1 MKNALRTLFLAS
13 MLMVTTL
20 TNAQPGRPHLTVMS
34 VASDHQSFWLFIDDM
49 LQNEQPV
56 SSIRVEAIPDGQHYL
71 RVEIDNPEHT
81 TIGQFITLDRGINS
95 YWIDHQRNLY
105 GISIGQAV
113 WRPNAVTRYNL
124 YPGVS
129 TSSSMSEADFSR
141 ALDVIRNENFE
152 TGKLNSAKHILA
164 NNLLTVRQIEEICNL
179 FAYDNTKLDF
189 AESAY
194 NHCTEKEKYYQL
206 FNVFQYDSNK
216 EELRNYISKQEGQ

>member
-1 MKNALRTLFLAS
+1 MKNTLRTLLLAS
-13 MLMVTTL
+13 ILLVTAWA
-20 TNAQPGRPHLTVMS
+20 NAQSGRPHLTTMS
-34 VASDHQSFWLFIDDM
+34 VASDHQSFWLFINDM

-56 SSIRVEAIPDGQHYL
+56 SSIRVEGIPDGQHYL

-113 WRPNAVTRYNL
+113 WRPNAVTHYTP
-124 YPGVS
+124 YPNVALS
-129 TSSSMSEADFSR
+129 PSMTDADFSR
-141 ALDVIRNENFE
+141 ALDIIRNENFE

-179 FAYDNTKLDF
+179 FSYENTKLDF

-194 NHCTEKEKYYQL
+194 SHCTEKESYYLL
-206 FNVFQYDSNK
+206 FDVFQYDSSK
-216 EELRNYISKQEGQ
+216 EELRNFISQEGQ